1 MKTLIVGLGNP
12 LRGDDGVGNRVAQL
26 LEKEIDNPEV
36 TVVET
41 NADGLGL
48 LDLMS
53 GYERVIIV
61 DAIQTVKGKAG
72 HVYRLSL
79 PDLSPPHYFSGTH
92 SIDLVSALELGA
104 KLGLAV
110 PLEVII
116 FAVEVADITTFS
128 EECTPEVE
136 RAIPEVIDLVLGE
149 LSGGG

>member
-1 MKTLIVGLGNP
+1 
-12 LRGDDGVGNRVAQL
+12 

-48 LDLMS
+48 LDLVS

-61 DAIQTVKGKAG
+61 DAIQTQEGKAG
-72 HVYRLSL
+72 QVYRLGL
-79 PDLSPPHYFSGTH
+79 PDLATPHHFSGTH
-92 SIDLVSALELGA
+92 SIDLVTALELGT

-110 PLEVII
+110 PREVII
-116 FAVEVADITTFS
+116 FAVEVADVSTFS

-136 RAIPEVIDLVLGE
+136 RAIPEVIGLVLGE
-149 LSGGG
+149 LSGAG